1 MKIIKP
7 YCAEDVHSRRSSD
20 WDVIGWFW
28 LVKTARIIFYNQLL
42 LTKFEKNFVILNQWR
57 QRCSQLQIN
66 YWADDVKM
74 TLELSASRCK

>member
-1 MKIIKP
+1 MKITKP
-7 YCAEDVHSRRSSD
+7 YCAEDVHSRTSSD

-28 LVKTARIIFYNQLL
+28 LVKTARIILYNQLL

-66 YWADDVKM
+66 YWSDDVKM